1 MVPSRWIA
9 NPSRRAANQYRT
21 NIAPTIPTIAPAT
34 TSLG

>member
-1 MVPSRWIA
+1 M

-21 NIAPTIPTIAPAT
+21 NIAPTTPIKAPAT

>member
-1 MVPSRWIA
+1 MLPSRWIA

-21 NIAPTIPTIAPAT
+21 NIAPTIPTSAPAT